1 MNPSEPEDSSPSS
14 RAAMA
19 RLDVALHELAGI
31 GPAPA
36 LEARVLAAFAAAPI
50 RSRALLPPQWL
61 LTASVLLGLLVVGT
75 VAWLQRHSASQ
86 QATAP
91 MPQDPPPAPAPP
103 PTPAPTPPN
112 PQPAL
117 PTERGTTWIA
127 SYSEN
132 LVVAFDAAG
141 KEIARLEDMFGVWD
155 VEPIA
160 GGRVLVTEFA
170 LSQVREIDLATKQTV
185 WKFKQLRNPYD
196 ADRLPNGNTLIAD
209 TFADRVIEVDAKG
222 TIVWSF
228 DKEIRPFD
236 CDRLDNGNTLIAD
249 VRKDRILEV
258 DPKGE
263 VVWQLRGMPSPH
275 DADRLPNGNTLVT
288 LRNKNSVVEV
298 DRDGKVVS
306 ELTGLLGPS
315 DADRLPNGNT
325 LVAESHQVREF
336 DPRGVEVWKKEM
348 TWAVEVCRQAR

>member
-1 MNPSEPEDSSPSS
+1 MNPSEPEDPSPSS

-36 LEARVLAAFAAAPI
+36 LEARVLAAFAAAPS

-91 MPQDPPPAPAPP
+91 TPQDPVPAPTPP
-103 PTPAPTPPN
+103 PTPTPTPPN
-112 PQPAL
+112 PQPA
-117 PTERGTTWIA
+117 PPAERGTTWIA
-127 SYSEN
+127 DYADN
-132 LVVAFDAAG
+132 LVIAVDASG
-141 KEIARLEDMFGVWD
+141 KVIARLEDTPGVWD
-155 VEPIA
+155 VEPLA
-160 GGRVLVTEFA
+160 GDRVLVTEFA
-170 LSQVREIDLATKQTV
+170 MSEVREVDLATKQTV
-185 WKFKQLRNPYD
+185 WKFEQLRNPYD

-209 TFADRVIEVDAKG
+209 TFGSRVIEVDPKG

-228 DKEIRPFD
+228 AKEVRPFD
-236 CDRLDNGNTLIAD
+236 CDRLPNGNTLIAD
-249 VRKDRILEV
+249 VRKDRVIEV
-258 DPKGE
+258 DAKGE
-263 VVWQLRGMPSPH
+263 VVWEVRGLPYPH

-288 LRNKNSVVEV
+288 LRNKGSVVEV
-298 DRDGKVVS
+298 DRDGKVVW
-306 ELTGLLGPS
+306 ELTGLMSPS

-325 LVAESHQVREF
+325 LVAEYQQVREF
-336 DPRGVEVWKKEM
+336 DSRGVEVWRKEM

>member
-1 MNPSEPEDSSPSS
+1 MNPTEPEDLSPSS

-36 LEARVLAAFAAAPI
+36 LEARVLAAFADAPS
-50 RSRALLPPQWL
+50 RSRALLAHQWL
-61 LTASVLLGLLVVGT
+61 LTASVLLGVLVVGT

-91 MPQDPPPAPAPP
+91 MPQDPTPP
-103 PTPAPTPPN
+103 PTPAPPN
-112 PQPAL
+112 PQPA
-117 PTERGTTWIA
+117 PPIERGTTWIA
-127 SYSEN
+127 DYVDN
-132 LVVAFDAAG
+132 LVFAVDASG
-141 KEIARLEDMFGVWD
+141 KEIARLEDTPGVWD
-155 VEPIA
+155 VEPLA

-170 LSQVREIDLATKQTV
+170 MSQVREVDLATKQTV
-185 WKFKQLRNPYD
+185 WKFEQLRNPYD

-209 TFADRVIEVDAKG
+209 TFGSRVIEVDPKG

-236 CDRLDNGNTLIAD
+236 CDRLANGNTLIAD
-249 VRKDRILEV
+249 VRKDRVLEV

-263 VVWQLRGMPSPH
+263 VVWQLTGMPYPH

-288 LRNKNSVVEV
+288 LRNKGTVVEV
-298 DRDGKVVS
+298 DRDGKVVQ
-306 ELTGLLGPS
+306 ELTGLLSPS

-325 LVAESHQVREF
+325 LVAENVQVREF
-336 DPRGVEVWKKEM
+336 DPRGVEVWKKEV